1 MPSPTAS
8 PTSTAAAAIVAPAV
22 MATGSPTGSPTG
34 TRPATTIAGPSSDTP
49 SSELTT
55 DPLAG
60 GVSVAVTV
68 TPEITYTKLF
78 EELKKV
84 TAADQI
90 PFDVSSPLYADQSMI
105 RLANWN
111 VRLGTTPEKAA
122 TVLEALR
129 TSLSEAPLFPSS
141 ENVGAAV
148 AAGAKS
154 SAIIAMIVSLAMV
167 MAYVW
172 FRFQNV
178 AFGIA
183 SIAALLHDVLFTIGC
198 LALSFWLAK
207 PLGFALVEPFKIDLT
222 IVAALLTIIGYSIN
236 DTIVIFDRI
245 REVRG
250 KSPTLSADLINKCL
264 NQTLSRT
271 ILTALTVFIVVLIL
285 YIFGGQGIHG
295 FAFALVV
302 GTISGTYSTIYVAS
316 PILLWLYRKQ
326 NAAAQLGRTTA
337 ELAK

>member
-1 MPSPTAS
+1 
-8 PTSTAAAAIVAPAV
+8 VA
-22 MATGSPTGSPTG
+22 G
-34 TRPATTIAGPSSDTP
+34 TPPATTLPTSFGPGGALA
-49 SSELTT
+49 E
-55 DPLAG
+55 DPLDSA
-60 GVSVAVTV
+60 VRVALTV
-68 TPEITYTKLF
+68 TPKITYTKLD

-84 TAADQI
+84 TAAEQI
-90 PFDVSSPLYADQSMI
+90 GFDLPGHLPESATPLEKWNL
-105 RLANWN
+105 RLF
-111 VRLGTTPEKAA
+111 TTPEKARA
-122 TVLEALR
+122 VLDALS
-129 TSLSEAPLFPSS
+129 TTLSQSPIFPSS
-141 ENVGAAV
+141 ENVGPAV
-148 AAGAKS
+148 AGGAKT
-154 SAIIAMIVSLAMV
+154 SAIFAMLISLAMV

-198 LALSFWLAK
+198 LALSFWLAG

-222 IVAALLTIIGYSIN
+222 VVAAILTIIGFSIN

-250 KSPTLSADLINKCL
+250 KSPTVSAELINKCL

-271 ILTALTVFIVVLIL
+271 ILTSLTVFVVVLIL
-285 YIFGGQGIHG
+285 YLFGGPGIHG

-316 PILLWLYRKQ
+316 PILLWMYRKQ
-326 NAAAQLGRTTA
+326 NEAAQPARSA
-337 ELAK
+337 AQAAK

>member
-1 MPSPTAS
+1 
-8 PTSTAAAAIVAPAV
+8 
-22 MATGSPTGSPTG
+22 
-34 TRPATTIAGPSSDTP
+34 
-49 SSELTT
+49 LTV
-55 DPLAG
+55 DPK
-60 GVSVAVTV
+60 
-68 TPEITYTKLF
+68 ITFTKLE

-90 PFDVSSPLYADQSMI
+90 PFDLSSPQYAPGVATRIDNWTV
-105 RLANWN
+105 RLA
-111 VRLGTTPEKAA
+111 TTHEKAA
-122 TVLEALR
+122 AALDA
-129 TSLSEAPLFPSS
+129 LSTNLAQSPIFPSS
-141 ENVGAAV
+141 DNIGAAV
-148 AAGAKS
+148 AQGAKT
-154 SAIIAMIVSLAMV
+154 SAIFAMLVSLTMV

-183 SIAALLHDVLFTIGC
+183 SIAALLHDVLFTVGC
-198 LALSFWLAK
+198 LALSYWLADF
-207 PLGFALVEPFKIDLT
+207 LGFALVEPFKIDLT
-222 IVAALLTIIGYSIN
+222 IVAAILTIIGFSIN

-250 KSPTLSADLINKCL
+250 KSPTVSAELINKCL

-271 ILTALTVFIVVLIL
+271 ILTSLTVFIVVLIL
-285 YIFGGQGIHG
+285 YLFGGPGIHG

-326 NAAAQLGRTTA
+326 NAAAQVGRSA
-337 ELAK
+337 APAK

>member
-1 MPSPTAS
+1 
-8 PTSTAAAAIVAPAV
+8 
-22 MATGSPTGSPTG
+22 
-34 TRPATTIAGPSSDTP
+34 
-49 SSELTT
+49 LTK
-55 DPLAG
+55 A
-60 GVSVAVTV
+60 
-68 TPEITYTKLF
+68 
-78 EELKKV
+78 

-90 PFDVSSPLYADQSMI
+90 AFDLSSPLYADGSAI
-105 RLANWN
+105 RLETWN
-111 VRLGTTPEKAA
+111 IRLGTTPERAA
-122 TVLEALR
+122 AILDSLS
-129 TSLSEAPLFPSS
+129 TSLAQAPIFPSS
-141 ENVGAAV
+141 DNVGAAV
-148 AAGAKS
+148 AASAKTW
-154 SAIIAMIVSLAMV
+154 ALLAMIVSLAMV

-250 KSPTLSADLINKCL
+250 KSPTVSADLINKCL

-271 ILTALTVFIVVLIL
+271 ILTSLTVFIVVLIL

-316 PILLWLYRKQ
+316 PILLWMYRKQ
-326 NAAAQLGRTTA
+326 NASAQVGGAVQSAA
-337 ELAK
+337 K

>member
-1 MPSPTAS
+1 M
-8 PTSTAAAAIVAPAV
+8 AA
-22 MATGSPTGSPTG
+22 GE
-34 TRPATTIAGPSSDTP
+34 TP
-49 SSELTT
+49 I

-60 GVSVAVTV
+60 GVSVTLTV
-68 TPEITYTKLF
+68 KPKITYTKLSD
-78 EELKKV
+78 ELKKV

-90 PFDVSSPLYADQSMI
+90 VFDLSSPLYFDQSAVQ
-105 RLANWN
+105 LEQWTL
-111 VRLGTTPEKAA
+111 RLGTTPEKATA
-122 TVLEALR
+122 VLDALS
-129 TSLSEAPLFPSS
+129 TSLTQAPIFPAS
-141 ENVGAAV
+141 ENVGATV
-148 AAGAKS
+148 AAGAKT
-154 SAIIAMIVSLAMV
+154 SAIVAMIVSLAMV

-178 AFGIA
+178 AFGVA
-183 SIAALLHDVLFTIGC
+183 AIAALLHDVLFTVGC
-198 LALSFWLAK
+198 LALSFWLAG

-222 IVAALLTIIGYSIN
+222 IVAALLTIIGFSIN

-250 KSPTLSADLINKCL
+250 KSPTVSAELINKCL

-271 ILTALTVFIVVLIL
+271 ILTSLTVFVVVLIL

-302 GTISGTYSTIYVAS
+302 GVMSGTYSTIYVAS

-326 NAAAQLGRTTA
+326 NAASELGRSAA
-337 ELAK
+337 EPAR